1 MSERSPEALHAA
13 LAIMSQPQLLQR
25 ARRSSLPRGMTL
37 LLEVAAGDPDAIRE
51 AQAAT
56 GRSEDHLTK
65 AAGFYTEQVLLHRD
79 SDSYR
84 ILGASSSASAPELR
98 GIWLSYSDGFIRTWF
113 PATEMGCISTSPRLR
128 TWSPVLG
135 KPSRPGSAGQ
145 RTMPSQELSLTLRLR
160 VPRALVSEA
169 QGRVPR
175 LAGRQTTA
183 PGVLLFTSWRATP
196 FGSVFSATWAARIE
210 GRPKLR

>member
-37 LLEVAAGDPDAIRE
+37 LLQVAAGDPDAIRE

-84 ILGASSSASAPELR
+84 VLGASSSASAAELR
-98 GIWLSYSDGFIRTWF
+98 RHLALILRWLHPDLVPSNADGLHFDKSALANLVTRAWETIKTGERRAAYDAKPRIEPNAKAKSAPRT
-113 PATEMGCISTSPRLR
+113 SVR
-128 TWSPVLG
+128 
-135 KPSRPGSAGQ
+135 SAGKSSMVA
-145 RTMPSQELSLTLRLR
+145 RPSNHGSR
-160 VPRALVSEA
+160 
-169 QGRVPR
+169 R
-175 LAGRQTTA
+175 LALYKLEGDPFWIRVLRYLGR
-183 PGVLLFTSWRATP
+183 
-196 FGSVFSATWAARIE
+196 E
-210 GRPKLR
+210 N